1 MMSLFLDS
9 NIFIEYLKGNS
20 DASALLLELMKRNF
34 RLFTNETV
42 YNEVLFVYLRTNV
55 GGYWKLKKNIE
66 DVKEVA
72 KTFILQV
79 LPLLSST
86 NFLDTTHEIVLLSLK
101 FTAKY
106 GLLPSDALILATAKY
121 YGLDG
126 IVSLDSDLLSVAP
139 REGLLAVSKAEDL
152 EKKQ

>member
-9 NIFIEYLKGNS
+9 NPFIEYLKGNS
-20 DASALLLELMKRNF
+20 DTSALLSEVMRGNF

-55 GGYWKLKKNIE
+55 GGYWKLKKNME

-72 KTFILQV
+72 KTFILRV

-86 NFLDTTHEIVLLSLK
+86 NFLDTTHEITLLSLK
-101 FTAKY
+101 FTVKY
-106 GLLPSDALILATAKY
+106 GLLPGDALILATAKY

-139 REGLLAVSKAEDL
+139 KEGLLAISKIEDL
-152 EKKQ
+152 KGD